1 MKNFIRR
8 SIVLGCIIYLLLSF
22 IINISFMINSNS
34 QLKELEFRDQN
45 ELKEE
50 TVGIPKDTSVANL
63 IQMNYYS
70 GRLEI
75 VYHHFEVMTI
85 AIFLGIFISMVII
98 LKENSKIKFV
108 LFFII
113 GNIIFNLFCT
123 SITLFVFQSNG
134 IELDFIE
141 KYINIT
147 EHTFIAYTIIY
158 CIFLMIAFLD
168 MKVKIKKINESIK
181 KRE

>member
-1 MKNFIRR
+1 MKVTIDMQISEKNSEEIEVVIKTPKLSEKIE
-8 SIVLGCIIYLLLSF
+8 SIVEKIY
-22 IINISFMINSNS
+22 
-34 QLKELEFRDQN
+34 D
-45 ELKEE
+45 
-50 TVGIPKDTSVANL
+50 
-63 IQMNYYS
+63 
-70 GRLEI
+70 
-75 VYHHFEVMTI
+75 
-85 AIFLGIFISMVII
+85 
-98 LKENSKIKFV
+98 
-108 LFFII
+108 I